1 VFYDKLIAHPCAW
14 ALGRCSDL
22 LVRVLKAAKNV
33 FGTVSTVLMS
43 VNEPA
48 AYNSQQPENRTTEA
62 KHNSACSVLLLV
74 PNLIGYVRFILTI
87 YGLHLV
93 TQKNSAGLHIYAF
106 SSFLDAFDGYA
117 ARALNHG
124 SVFGQL
130 VDMTLDRTA
139 TVCLQLVIATLKPQ
153 LAMPMILLIMLDI
166 ISHWCHT
173 SYAYMSQK
181 HHKMIPARNLLMRIY
196 YGNRIVLFFMCLA
209 NETYF
214 LALAATLICKKS
226 QVEFYEKLAT
236 ILLPVCALRNL
247 IIVFQLKEAMICLAS
262 LDVNS
267 SPSPSARR

>member
-1 VFYDKLIAHPCAW
+1 MRIYPLPIKSKPFLYN
-14 ALGRCSDL
+14 
-22 LVRVLKAAKNV
+22 KN
-33 FGTVSTVLMS
+33 T
-43 VNEPA
+43 
-48 AYNSQQPENRTTEA
+48 QHQ
-62 KHNSACSVLLLV
+62 
-74 PNLIGYVRFILTI
+74 GYVRFILTI

-196 YGNRIVLFFMCLA
+196 YGNRVIF
-209 NETYF
+209 YF
-214 LALAATLICKKS
+214 LNKLKKRS
-226 QVEFYEKLAT
+226 
-236 ILLPVCALRNL
+236 
-247 IIVFQLKEAMICLAS
+247 VFKNI
-262 LDVNS
+262 
-267 SPSPSARR
+267 AR